1 MQLVAT
7 LAVVVSVL
15 VLAYQG
21 RELAGHTRVA
31 NEVAGTQAHRELMAH
46 WKSILD
52 VFIQHPELHAYYYG
66 QTTAAPNES
75 DNVRL
80 KVIAEQHGDWLE
92 AGITS
97 NERLKSYER
106 LGAVIGDW
114 SDYAAGVLA
123 SSPVLRASVRA
134 NAGMNPPLDLFL
146 ASYDTAHGGITDR
159 PTAPPAPA
167 ADTPDDLSG

>member
-31 NEVAGTQAHRELMAH
+31 NEVAGTEAHRELMSH

-52 VFIQHPELHAYYYG
+52 VFIQHPELHAYYFG
-66 QTTAAPNES
+66 QTTASPGES
-75 DNVRL
+75 DCVRL

-92 AGITS
+92 AGLVS
-97 NERLKSYER
+97 NEQLKSYTH
-106 LGAVIGDW
+106 LGVSIGEW
-114 SDYAAGVLA
+114 TDYAAEVFA
-123 SSPVLRASVRA
+123 SSPVLRSSVRA
-134 NAGMNPPLDLFL
+134 NPGANPPLDLLL
-146 ASYDTAHGGITDR
+146 ADYDAAQR
-159 PTAPPAPA
+159 ERANSPTVPPMPASDPPA
-167 ADTPDDLSG
+167 TSGH